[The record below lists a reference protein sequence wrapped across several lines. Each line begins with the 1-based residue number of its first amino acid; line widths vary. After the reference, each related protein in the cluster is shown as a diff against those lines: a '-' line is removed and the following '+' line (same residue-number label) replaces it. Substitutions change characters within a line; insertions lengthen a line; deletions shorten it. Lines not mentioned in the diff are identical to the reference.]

1 MVHYGALLELTVNEL
16 EKVTVERD
24 RIKEERDQEVD
35 SLHNKLQIME
45 KSFETILQDSF
56 DSLAV
61 KMEGARQKW
70 DSESTEVEK
79 SNLQILSEFG
89 KDLKLIA

>member
-1 MVHYGALLELTVNEL
+1 
-16 EKVTVERD
+16 VTKERD

-45 KSFETILQDSF
+45 KSFEAILQDSF

-70 DSESTEVEK
+70 DSESRVVEK
-79 SNLQILSEFG
+79 GIMQVLSEFG
-89 KDLKLIA
+89 KDLKAPEKT

>member
-1 MVHYGALLELTVNEL
+1 MVHWRTLPELTVNEL
-16 EKVTVERD
+16 EKVTAERD

-89 KDLKLIA
+89 KKI

>member
-1 MVHYGALLELTVNEL
+1 MTLLDITAEELQ
-16 EKVTVERD
+16 KVTKDRD
-24 RIKEERDQEVD
+24 RIKEEREHEVD
-35 SLHNKLQIME
+35 SLHTKLQLME

-70 DSESTEVEK
+70 DAESKAVERGT
-79 SNLQILSEFG
+79 LQVLSEFG
-89 KDLKLIA
+89 KDLKAYQ